1 MEGILHALEQAS
13 PFWAYVILFIS
24 AIIENIFPPLPG
36 DTVILVG
43 AYLVGRGLLSFWGV
57 YISTTLGS
65 VVGFMG
71 IYGLAYWVERKII
84 EKYQPR
90 WITRTHI
97 DQVENW
103 FRKYGYGVI
112 LLNRFLS
119 GVRSVISLVAGLSK
133 MKPLAVFSLSLI
145 SCAIWNGVLIYL
157 GSIVGKNWGKIIEL
171 LKVYN
176 RVVLL
181 VVILAIVIWLL
192 YRFIRKRTMK
202 KISRSNQ

>member
-24 AIIENIFPPLPG
+24 AIIENIFPPIPG

-181 VVILAIVIWLL
+181 VVILAIVIWLI
-192 YRFIRKRTMK
+192 YRLIRKRMVK
-202 KISRSNQ
+202 KTSPSNH